1 VLLLQGM
8 GVLDKVVL
16 VFPPDEVFWSKAVD
30 FLLLARND
38 SFGRW

>member
-1 VLLLQGM
+1 M

-16 VFPPDEVFWSKAVD
+16 VFLEDDVFWAKGVD

-38 SFGRW
+38 SSGRW

>member
-1 VLLLQGM
+1 M

-16 VFPPDEVFWSKAVD
+16 VFPEDGIFWSKTVD

-38 SFGRW
+38 SSGRW